1 MSYCKFQNTL
11 EALRQCESDMK
22 AESRE
27 EKIARKKL
35 LELCAELTEE
45 YGENTDREDIDR
57 QEDDE

>member
-11 EALRQCESDMK
+11 EALRQCRDDMK

-27 EKIARKKL
+27 EKLARKKL

-45 YGENTDREDIDR
+45 YEEGGDREHID
-57 QEDDE
+57 E